1 MSLCLPDMA
10 LLRLGGPQVWV
21 AGSPGGDLEPGPC
34 RAPPPGT
41 HGHQAGHSTDQPPG
55 HSPPF
60 LTRLGKH
67 TAEPHRDPRARLVW
81 TRPRWAPAVLPRV
94 GRFIKPNPGFSP
106 LIFFF
111 FFFFLG
117 QILWCFAEIQKISNA
132 VESSFLNADFQN
144 LFFLAPTPRGA
155 LLVSWL
161 AECQSCHRMRLS
173 VCPAVAWGPRCT

>member
-1 MSLCLPDMA
+1 MSLCLPDTA
-10 LLRLGGPQVWV
+10 LLRLGGH
-21 AGSPGGDLEPGPC
+21 GSGWPAPREETWSRG
-34 RAPPPGT
+34 RAAPPPPGT

-111 FFFFLG
+111 FFFLG